1 MPERSA
7 AAGVGELLELVDA
20 EWMRLLS
27 ALEHE
32 RRAAGAS
39 GRLAGGWSA
48 GDVLSHVRLYD
59 AWLLG
64 ALDPPQ
70 REEQMPYRSYLTPE
84 AEIHERNRHH
94 VEADRSLP
102 EDEIRGRALDT
113 HSRLREVLARLP
125 DEGLVTPHTV
135 AESRFVPSPEGRS
148 LASLVAIETHWH
160 YADHADDLDRLGG
173 GASKPG

>member
-7 AAGVGELLELVDA
+7 AVGVGELLELVDA
-20 EWMRLLS
+20 EWLRLLS
-27 ALEHE
+27 ALDRE

-48 GDVLSHVRLYD
+48 SDVLSHVRLYD

-64 ALDPPQ
+64 VLDPRQ

-84 AEIHERNRHH
+84 AEIHARNRHH
-94 VEADRSLP
+94 VESDRSLP
-102 EDEIRGRALDT
+102 EEEIRSRALDT
-113 HSRLREVLARLP
+113 HSRLREELARLP
-125 DEGLVTPHTV
+125 DGDLVTPHTV
-135 AESRFVPSPEGRS
+135 AESRFVPSPDGRS

-160 YADHADDLDRLGG
+160 YADHSDDLDRLGG
-173 GASKPG
+173 GPPESG